1 MTQPDPT
8 RPDAA
13 QPAAVPADPAQ
24 AQAAQTAAPARPER
38 RPERRSAPPL
48 PAGPDARPGVTL
60 LKLTLGAACLLAL
73 AYFQWTPG
81 EWPVR
86 LLTWVLLTLLADEFG
101 GWFGY
106 AGLLLGGVGY
116 LSPVEPP
123 AEWLIILPLVGG
135 TLMGTLLL
143 KHSGGLFVLP
153 FAGVLFAAVLIG
165 VGRFGTVL
173 DPQMTLPGNPEFQR
187 NAIMAMLIALSVSA
201 VRQLTELILRRRRMR
216 APTATIG

>member
-1 MTQPDPT
+1 MTQPPDPT
-8 RPDAA
+8 PTDAA
-13 QPAAVPADPAQ
+13 HPAAAPADPAQ
-24 AQAAQTAAPARPER
+24 AQVTPAAGPARPQP
-38 RPERRSAPPL
+38 RPAAPTTP
-48 PAGPDARPGVTL
+48 PEQAARPGMTL

-173 DPQMTLPGNPEFQR
+173 DPQMTLPGTPEFQR
-187 NAIMAMLIALSVSA
+187 NAILGMLVALSVSA
-201 VRQLTELILRRRRMR
+201 VRQLTELILRRRRV
-216 APTATIG
+216 AAHAATPG

>member
-13 QPAAVPADPAQ
+13 QPAAAPADPAQ

-38 RPERRSAPPL
+38 RPARRPVPPP
-48 PAGPDARPGVTL
+48 PAGPDARPGMTL

-135 TLMGTLLL
+135 ALMGTLLL

-153 FAGVLFAAVLIG
+153 FAGALFAAVLIG

-173 DPQMTLPGNPEFQR
+173 DPQMTLPGTPEFQR
-187 NAIMAMLIALSVSA
+187 NAILGMLVALGVSA